1 MTDTQVANSG
11 SFSDPSQAARL
22 RDLLNGLIEDR
33 VKALTPTRMTGMV
46 LDIYQGGPTF
56 NSDITV
62 DSTIIPRTQDNPE
75 RPYVAK
81 IRLDDKFEGG
91 IVEARIDPN
100 LIPIFRK
107 ADFFDEENPAGS
119 GTMVDRAGRYITVE
133 VTDDGSAPVDD
144 TYPSLIGT
152 TLQAPQAAP
161 RVALVRSAASWRVSE
176 LIRGVLAIQTNP
188 ATLML
193 GPDYA
198 RFDTNTLTWGGTIA
212 FARGSE
218 IKAYEIYPDAPIVTY
233 GSEPLEVSP
242 TEPVEI
248 VLGQR
253 SGSMYLN
260 FSATDG
266 VPVLVWVEAGSDTPI
281 PPEWYLVFARIND
294 GDLSSKLVFSSLT
307 DFRSPSAPDNLVL
320 TYAKTGYEK
329 LGLTASWDEVAEGT
343 NGDPISISGY
353 ELWGMLDDEDW
364 RRITTTTDTH
374 VAGLTFDS
382 SSEWHF
388 KVRAMGQNGIPGV
401 FSDVEAVTFPEE
413 TEVIGGGSKTY
424 WQPNKPTEGNPG
436 DEWFDTNDGNA
447 HYIFDEVADD
457 YVAAPFGSGALD
469 EYVNNLINTAAS
481 DAAAASENAGLAIA
495 AANGKNTI
503 FIQATKPSLT
513 GRVLGDTWFDSDDG
527 NKIYSFDGADFV
539 AGLLGTAAIADAA
552 ITNAKIANLDAAKVT
567 TGSLDAARIA
577 ANSISVGKLVVAD
590 PENLWTNPFFNS
602 AAATVAGITN
612 KLAGDAGV
620 PASCPY
626 ASCGARENVRDTPA
640 NDYYTFR
647 QGDSFYME
655 AYVCTDGTAVQPL
668 NLGVHIADAAGTVN
682 NWIWGVTASAGTTT
696 WTKISGI
703 ATPNATNASAAFA
716 TATRMRAYVQVN
728 GTTGTD
734 CQGWFVTNVQ
744 FRRANTSELIVDG
757 SIVASKLAA
766 GAITAGSAVIADGA
780 IGNAKISNLAVDKL
794 TGGTLQAD
802 INLAAKIEAGT
813 SGLGLVQLD
822 STGIRVVDGSG
833 IQQTAFNTTG
843 SSVFKGDIE
852 AVGIEAS
859 GSVKM
864 HGSAS
869 EVSVNGKLYLATGVT
884 APSVTPSLSYILDTS
899 IALVGAPGTSYT
911 PEAVIRDDSN
921 GEWLSKN
928 VDTSTGVVYI
938 YRHNAD
944 GTYKSTQATF
954 TPSGNYVYYK
964 PESTFGLPTQSI
976 LSGFAYIGGVVWVP
990 RASWSTGT
998 AAFTYDIQFQIY
1010 SSGGTAKNIGSLCDE
1025 CNQWNYDGFLTLG
1038 QVIGSSTLIAIA
1050 HKPVADVSVS
1060 SSNSVTVS
1068 NLNPSTLAYTN
1079 SVVLPA
1085 DFKVETTVTVPYL
1098 SFGNYDFGASRYLL
1112 CFTQSNFAKVARSFT
1127 TAGVEQ
1133 TSENFQLEG
1142 ISGVGY
1148 TGSVVWSANG
1158 SAVWSYIA
1166 NISGDIKFA
1175 FSWYD
1180 SQGTTHET
1188 SISPISTR
1196 LDSVS
1201 SRRRKIRVTT
1211 TSFTPDL
1218 SGDGVDKIRIYGGLT
1233 EGTMFLQSEISTNQ
1247 ATYSTL
1253 ASSGT
1258 SPNSGTAF
1266 PSSGTA
1272 AIIQNPAGTVKVD
1285 GAGSISA
1292 TNIYG
1297 GTITASTSL
1306 KVGSADVLLP
1316 STGISR
1322 TLQTMSSLLVNPN
1335 SSYCRESSGWWIQ
1348 EATDAYVTTGN
1359 GYPVASIPGV
1369 MEVHVKADGTVAVQ
1383 RYTTFEDDPRVFIRY
1398 YASSAWSA
1406 WGPVTNNALPKFKA
1420 INTSNTSLNPGYTR
1434 IINLTEEYDSH
1445 SAFNPSTGFFVAP
1458 VSGVYDLKAGLCFTT
1473 TSSRR
1478 YLLLEKGTAAAGSNI
1493 PLARVEGP
1501 ATAYSAINISVDV
1514 QLNAGSSVAFVA
1526 YSASATTFFLPN
1538 FFSGRLVG

>member
-1 MTDTQVANSG
+1 MTNAPVENSG

-33 VKALTPTRMTGMV
+33 VKTLSPTRMTGMV

-62 DSTIIPRTQDNPE
+62 DSTVIPRTQDNPE

-133 VTDDGSAPVDD
+133 VTGDGSAPVDD

-161 RVALVRSAASWRVSE
+161 RVALVGSAASWRVSE

-233 GSEPLEVSP
+233 GSEPLEVSI

-329 LGLTASWDEVAEGT
+329 LGLTASWNEVVEGT

-353 ELWGMLDDEDW
+353 ELWGMLNEEDW

-401 FSDVEAVTFPEE
+401 FSEVEAVTFPEE
-413 TEVIGGGSKTY
+413 TEVIGGGNRTY
-424 WQPNKPTEGNPG
+424 WQATKPTEGNEG
-436 DEWFDTNDGNA
+436 DQWFDTDDGNK
-447 HYIFDEVADD
+447 HYIYDSTSDD

-469 EYVNNLINTAAS
+469 TYVNNLIATAVS
-481 DAAAASENAGLAIA
+481 DAAEANGNAELAITT
-495 AANGKNTI
+495 ANGKNNI
-503 FIQATKPSLT
+503 FVQTTKPTLT
-513 GRVLGDTWFDSDDG
+513 GRTSGDIWLDSDDG
-527 NKIYSFDGADFV
+527 NKIYTFDGADFV
-539 AGLLGTAAIADAA
+539 PGLIG
-552 ITNAKIANLDAAKVT
+552 
-567 TGSLDAARIA
+567 
-577 ANSISVGKLVVAD
+577 
-590 PENLWTNPFFNS
+590 
-602 AAATVAGITN
+602 AAA
-612 KLAGDAGV
+612 LA
-620 PASCPY
+620 
-626 ASCGARENVRDTPA
+626 
-640 NDYYTFR
+640 
-647 QGDSFYME
+647 
-655 AYVCTDGTAVQPL
+655 
-668 NLGVHIADAAGTVN
+668 
-682 NWIWGVTASAGTTT
+682 
-696 WTKISGI
+696 
-703 ATPNATNASAAFA
+703 
-716 TATRMRAYVQVN
+716 
-728 GTTGTD
+728 
-734 CQGWFVTNVQ
+734 
-744 FRRANTSELIVDG
+744 DG
-757 SIVASKLAA
+757 SVIASKLAA
-766 GAITAGSAVIADGA
+766 NSITAGSAVIAEGA
-780 IGNAKISNLAVDKL
+780 IGSAQIANLAVDKL

-802 INLAAKIEAGT
+802 ISLAAKIQAG
-813 SGLGLVQLD
+813 SDSLGLVKLD
-822 STGIRVVDGSG
+822 STGIRVIDGSG

-843 SSVFKGDIE
+843 GSVFKGDLE
-852 AVGIEAS
+852 AAGIEAS

-884 APSVTPSLSYILDTS
+884 APSIAPSLSYILDAS
-899 IALVGAPGTSYT
+899 IALVGAPGTFYT

-964 PESTFGLPTQSI
+964 PESAFGLSTQNI

-998 AAFTYDIQFQIY
+998 AALTYDIQFQIY

-1025 CNQWNYDGFLTLG
+1025 CNKWNYDGFLTLG

-1050 HKPVADVSVS
+1050 HKPVVDVSVS

-1158 SAVWSYIA
+1158 SAVWSHIA

-1218 SGDGVDKIRIYGGLT
+1218 SGDGIDKVRIYGGLT

-1272 AIIQNPAGTVKVD
+1272 AAILNSAGTVRVD
-1285 GAGSISA
+1285 GAGSVSA
-1292 TNIYG
+1292 ATIIG
-1297 GTITASTSL
+1297 GAITANTSM
-1306 KVGSADVLLP
+1306 KVGSADVLIP

-1322 TLQTMSSLLVNPN
+1322 TLQTMSSLVMNPN
-1335 SSYCRESSGWWIQ
+1335 SSYCRASSGWWIQ

-1359 GYPVASIPGV
+1359 GYPVASMPGI

-1383 RYTTFEDDPRVFIRY
+1383 RYTTFEADPRVFIRY

-1406 WGPVTNNALPKFKA
+1406 WVPVTNNALPKFKA
-1420 INTSNTSLNPGYTR
+1420 SSTTNLSLAASYKR

-1445 SAFNPSTGFFVAP
+1445 SAFTPSTGFFVAP
-1458 VSGVYDLKAGLCFTT
+1458 VAGVYDFKAGLCFTT
-1473 TSSRR
+1473 SSNRR
-1478 YLLLEKGTAAAGSNI
+1478 FLQIEKGTAAAGSNT
-1493 PLARVEGP
+1493 PLVRVEGP
-1501 ATAYSAINISVDV
+1501 ATGYSAINISVDV
-1514 QLNAGSSVAFVA
+1514 KLAAGDSVAFVA
-1526 YSASATTFFLPN
+1526 YSASATTSNGSFAPN
-1538 FFSGRLVG
+1538 FFSGRLVD